1 LFEKF
6 GGHSHAAG
14 ITIKSDRIEQFRR
27 RLNEHAASCLSE
39 EDLEHSVTIDMEL
52 RPEEISFPLT
62 RELQLLEPYGAG
74 NPRPVFCSSNFRCV
88 SDPIVMKDRHLKMR
102 LASPNNRPVEAVWWH
117 CIEPGEQTP
126 TIEGSI
132 ELAYTIETSVW
143 NDEIKIQLNVED
155 LRCF

>member
-1 LFEKF
+1 
-6 GGHSHAAG
+6 
-14 ITIKSDRIEQFRR
+14 
-27 RLNEHAASCLSE
+27 LSE

-52 RPEEISFPLT
+52 RPEEIGFQLT

-74 NPRPVFCSSNFRCV
+74 NPRPVFFSSNFRCL

-102 LASPNNRPVEAVWWH
+102 VAGPNNRPVEAVWWH

-126 TIEGSI
+126 TIKGSI

-155 LRCF
+155 LRASRE